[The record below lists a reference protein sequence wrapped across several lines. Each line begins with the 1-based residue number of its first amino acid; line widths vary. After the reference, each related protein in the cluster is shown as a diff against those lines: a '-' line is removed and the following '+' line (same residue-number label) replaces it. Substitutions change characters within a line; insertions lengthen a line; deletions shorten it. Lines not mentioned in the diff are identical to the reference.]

1 MISTVT
7 KIYNFRSETCIMKK
21 NNKILIGI
29 GVVLATVA
37 VIFFQKK
44 KKEADNLPPKKA
56 PQLPIDNPGEQSEF
70 TTSASESE
78 IG

>member
-1 MISTVT
+1 
-7 KIYNFRSETCIMKK
+7 MKK

-29 GVVLATVA
+29 GAALATVA
-37 VIFFQKK
+37 IIFFQKK
-44 KKEADNLPPKKA
+44 KKELDNLPPKKA

>member
-1 MISTVT
+1 
-7 KIYNFRSETCIMKK
+7 MKK

-29 GVVLATVA
+29 GAALATVA
-37 VIFFQKK
+37 IIFFQKK
-44 KKEADNLPPKKA
+44 KKELDNLPPKKV

>member
-1 MISTVT
+1 
-7 KIYNFRSETCIMKK
+7 MKK
-21 NNKILIGI
+21 NNKILVGL
-29 GVVLATVA
+29 GVAIATVA
-37 VIFFQKK
+37 IFFFQKK
-44 KKEADNLPPKKA
+44 KKESDNLPPKKA